1 MPQLNQIDNSKQ
13 HEKLATE
20 RKKYFVQMLDIK
32 RDTNMIRIY
41 SAISKSPLSNEIIN
55 NSKIK

>member
-1 MPQLNQIDNSKQ
+1 MPTSNQENESKQ
-13 HEKLATE
+13 HENFSVE
-20 RKKYFVQMLDIK
+20 RKKYFIQMLDIK

-41 SAISKSPLSNEIIN
+41 SAISQSSLLNETIN